1 MLKVLLVEDSPTQAL
16 QIQLLLESAG
26 HKVERAENGNDA
38 LGVLRKE
45 AVDVVVTDL
54 DMPQMSGLQ
63 LVEQMAKEFSSVPVI
78 LITVHGSEHMAVKA
92 LRCGAAAY
100 VPKSMLD
107 GMLCETIEEVMGV
120 MRAERSYA
128 RLIESMD
135 HCAMEFTLP
144 CDVLLIDRLVDLIN
158 HAVAG
163 MDLFSAVELI
173 RASTAIEHALLNA
186 LYRGN
191 LEFPGSALTV
201 DHQMTTF
208 GIEPEK
214 VIQKKSE
221 MPYLDR
227 NIRVRYRVT
236 RDQLRVTIHDDGR
249 GFDTS
254 IVPKAIKPEML
265 ENGSGRGLL
274 LMTSFMDEVNFNAKG
289 NEVTLIKHKTPSG
302 SR

>member
-16 QIQLLLESAG
+16 EIQMLLESAG
-26 HKVERAENGNDA
+26 HQVERAQDGNEAIRA
-38 LGVLRKE
+38 LRQSN
-45 AVDVVVTDL
+45 VDLVVTDL
-54 DMPQMSGLQ
+54 DMPEISGLQ
-63 LVEQMAKEFSSVPVI
+63 LVEQMAKEFSSIPAI
-78 LITVHGSEHMAVKA
+78 LITVHGSEQLAVKA
-92 LRCGAAAY
+92 LRSGAAAY
-100 VPKSMLD
+100 VPKSMLNC
-107 GMLCETIEEVMGV
+107 MLRETIEEIMGV

-128 RLIESMD
+128 QLIDCMD
-135 HCAMEFTLP
+135 QCSMEFTLP

-163 MDLFSAVELI
+163 MGLFSSVELI

-191 LEFPGSALTV
+191 LEFPRSVLAI

-221 MPYLDR
+221 MPFMDR

-254 IVPKAIKPEML
+254 IVPRATKLQDPDPR
-265 ENGSGRGLL
+265 GGRGLL
-274 LMTSFMDEVNFNAKG
+274 LMTSFMDEVHFNDRG
-289 NEVTLIKHKTPSG
+289 NEVTLIKHKTPSA
-302 SR
+302 SL

>member
-16 QIQLLLESAG
+16 EIQMLLESAG
-26 HKVERAENGNDA
+26 HKIERAENGTDA
-38 LGVLRKE
+38 LRTLRE
-45 AVDVVVTDL
+45 GTIDVVVTDL
-54 DMPQMSGLQ
+54 DLPQMSGLQ
-63 LVEQMAKEFSSVPVI
+63 LVEQMVREFDSIPAI
-78 LITVHGSEHMAVKA
+78 LITVHGSEHLAVKA
-92 LRCGAAAY
+92 LRRGAAAY

-107 GMLCETIEEVMGV
+107 RMLPDTIEEVMGV

-128 RLIESMD
+128 QLIDSMD

-163 MDLFSAVELI
+163 VGLFSAVELI

-191 LEFPGSALTV
+191 LEFPRSALTI

-208 GIEPEK
+208 GIEPPNVLE
-214 VIQKKSE
+214 KKSQ
-221 MPYLDR
+221 MPYMDR

-236 RDQLRVTIHDDGR
+236 RDQLRVTVHDDGR

-254 IVPKAIKPEML
+254 IVPRAANPEML
-265 ENGSGRGLL
+265 DSLGGRGLL
-274 LMTSFMDEVNFNAKG
+274 LMTSFMDKVDFNSKG
-289 NEVTLIKHKTPSG
+289 NEVTLIKHKSPTAPL
-302 SR
+302 